1 MKAMKLFAIALAA
14 MLGCCAR
21 AELSGDRPVDMSSG
35 EVYRLEMRLA
45 ELGYFS
51 GEANET
57 YDTETRS
64 ALESFQQ
71 ANGLDVTGA
80 ADEATSQR
88 LFDSAALS
96 RKDYLTRFSN
106 AYAQMDPLAEGSS
119 SNDVLVMQRRLKDYG
134 FYAPNPTGSFDSA
147 TRRAVERFQ
156 MVNGLQVTGVADG
169 AMLMRLMADSPIT
182 WPAFLAEMSAGDGDA
197 GLNVY
202 ALQKQ
207 LSRLGYFT
215 GVCTASYGELTQ
227 QAVRL
232 FQQDNGLQPTGQADA
247 NTWALI
253 YSGTAKSPK
262 RDDALQFG
270 DFGDE
275 IRALQERLNALG
287 FFDQEIDG
295 NFGYT
300 TETAVRLFQMASSLE
315 ATGALDARTQEQLD
329 SDKAASML
337 DSLVQAR
344 FTMMLDAADER
355 TQHDVAE
362 VAESLVG
369 AFFGTQDD
377 ALYPGFSFV
386 QYVCVAAGLP
396 VTFPEDVIRMADRQ
410 VESISAVE
418 PGDIV
423 AFQGASA
430 DAVTILLAIG
440 VGDDKVIC
448 TPESGGWAEYSYMD
462 RMEGATIYCWDAE

>member
-1 MKAMKLFAIALAA
+1 MLSENEIKYVFNEPELQAGDVLLMNTYHEGLRNRIKDCIYEHAAIYVGDAFLLEADGLSITQSHINSYGFKHFDHACVLRLKSITPKQQEQLVINARQQLGKGYSTFEAKRVERYKDTDEQAHSEQTFCSRFVAMVYKSIGIDIVTNAAYCAPDDFLSSDKLFKL
-14 MLGCCAR
+14 
-21 AELSGDRPVDMSSG
+21 
-35 EVYRLEMRLA
+35 
-45 ELGYFS
+45 
-51 GEANET
+51 
-57 YDTETRS
+57 
-64 ALESFQQ
+64 
-71 ANGLDVTGA
+71 
-80 ADEATSQR
+80 
-88 LFDSAALS
+88 
-96 RKDYLTRFSN
+96 
-106 AYAQMDPLAEGSS
+106 
-119 SNDVLVMQRRLKDYG
+119 
-134 FYAPNPTGSFDSA
+134 
-147 TRRAVERFQ
+147 
-156 MVNGLQVTGVADG
+156 
-169 AMLMRLMADSPIT
+169 
-182 WPAFLAEMSAGDGDA
+182 
-197 GLNVY
+197 
-202 ALQKQ
+202 
-207 LSRLGYFT
+207 
-215 GVCTASYGELTQ
+215 
-227 QAVRL
+227 
-232 FQQDNGLQPTGQADA
+232 DNGLQPTGQADA

-253 YSGTAKSPK
+253 YSGAAKSPK

-410 VESISAVE
+410 VERISAVE